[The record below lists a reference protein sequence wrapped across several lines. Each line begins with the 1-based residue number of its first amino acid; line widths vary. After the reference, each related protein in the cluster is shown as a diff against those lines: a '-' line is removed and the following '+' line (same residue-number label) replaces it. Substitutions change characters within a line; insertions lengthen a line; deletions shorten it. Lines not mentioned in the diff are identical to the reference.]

1 MSDTETAGAVTGETI
16 DYAEVMRRLPHRYPF
31 LLVDKAEDFIASTSI
46 TGVKNVTHNEPFFPG
61 HFPIDP
67 DMPVVLIVEAK
78 AQTGALLMSK
88 SLDVAVEGKVIM
100 FMSIDGV
107 RFRKPARPG
116 DQLKMK
122 VVVTRQRGDIFKF
135 RGETFIDDKLAAEA
149 EFAAMVVTVDSP
161 VS

>member
-1 MSDTETAGAVTGETI
+1 MAETDGRI

-31 LLVDKAEDFIASTSI
+31 LLVDKAEDYVPGVSI

-67 DMPVVLIVEAK
+67 VMPGVLIVEAM

-88 SLDVAVEGKVIM
+88 TLDVSVEGKVIM

-107 RFRKPARPG
+107 RFRRPARPG
-116 DQLKMK
+116 DQLKMQ
-122 VVVTRQRGDIFKF
+122 VTVTKQRGDVFKF
-135 RGETFIDDKLAAEA
+135 RGETFIDGKLASEA
-149 EFAAMVVTVDSP
+149 DFAAMVVTVDQPAS
-161 VS
+161 